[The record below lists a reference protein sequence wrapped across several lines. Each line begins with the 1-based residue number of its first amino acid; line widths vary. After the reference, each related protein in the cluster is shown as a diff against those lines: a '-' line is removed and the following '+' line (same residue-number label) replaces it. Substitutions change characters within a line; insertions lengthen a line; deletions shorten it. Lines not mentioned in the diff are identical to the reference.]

1 MPSETLYREYIRIP
15 VMTWL
20 GAGMFAVS
28 LVFVGFAFFNPFA
41 ELAARNPQSG
51 AFFIPAAVFFALALF
66 AVAFDKFSIIAT
78 RERFTISAGMNANSV
93 KWNEID
99 SAVEDLSRRPPC
111 NVLTAVPTV
120 LDGESAMMYC
130 IGRLPRIDLS
140 LKNER
145 LRRLIFPTRQPD
157 ALLKIIQEK
166 VRKDRGIPITTEKDQ
181 SELVSINAFGAPGT
195 FDGIGGPPPLSL
207 P

>member
-15 VMTWL
+15 VMNWL
-20 GAGMFAVS
+20 AAGMFAAAF
-28 LVFVGFAFFNPFA
+28 VFLGFAFFNPFS
-41 ELAARNPQSG
+41 ESTARESQAG
-51 AFFIPAAVFFALALF
+51 AFFVPAALFFALTLF
-66 AVAFDKFSIIAT
+66 AVAFGKFSVIASND
-78 RERFTISAGMNANSV
+78 RLTISAGMNANSV